1 VGYIEVPWAHH
12 GFDFFAS
19 IRALR
24 LAAAVGAVL
33 DRLYERQQQRLV
45 END

>member
-1 VGYIEVPWAHH
+1 VGYIEVSWAHH

-24 LAAAVGAVL
+24 LAAAVGEVL
-33 DRLYERQQQRLV
+33 ERLYERQKQRRV
-45 END
+45 GEA